1 MKANKM
7 VSLDIACRSTRYL
20 MQFESICSIVIFF
33 HTDLINQELYVTI
46 IYYVKAQK
54 LLKKLPFKKKCN
66 YLSRKSWVYSYCTCE
81 CQVN

>member
-7 VSLDIACRSTRYL
+7 VSLDIARRSTRYL

-54 LLKKLPFKKKCN
+54 LLKKLPFTKKKN
-66 YLSRKSWVYSYCTCE
+66 VIIIHVSHGCTPT
-81 CQVN
+81 VHASVR